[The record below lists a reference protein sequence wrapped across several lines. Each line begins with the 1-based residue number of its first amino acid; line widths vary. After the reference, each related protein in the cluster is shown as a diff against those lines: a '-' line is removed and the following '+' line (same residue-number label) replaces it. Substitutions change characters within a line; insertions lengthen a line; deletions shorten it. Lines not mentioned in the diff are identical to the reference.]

1 MFRFDGP
8 FMQKLN
14 QLSGIL
20 YVHILAFI
28 ACIPVITAGASFT
41 ALEYALLK
49 IYREEDSDLTKT
61 FFAAFVQNFKQATVL
76 WFIYLLCGFFV
87 VSDIVLLS
95 QVDTDINDFLMLGIC
110 MVSLLLVLNMT
121 WGFMLLSRYCNSAL
135 QTFKYAFPVSLIYIA
150 RTIPM
155 LLMTMVPIVLTL
167 WYIAYA
173 PYIFVIGTL
182 LSGYV
187 RPRLCIKV
195 LDGIESREKQMDTAS
210 KMTPREPGM

>member
-49 IYREEDSDLTKT
+49 IYREEDSGLTKT
-61 FFAAFVQNFKQATVL
+61 FFTAFVQNFKQATVL
-76 WFIYLLCGFFV
+76 WFAYLLCGFFV
-87 VSDIVLLS
+87 VFDIALLS
-95 QVDTDINDFLMLGIC
+95 QVDTGINWFLMFGIC
-110 MVSLLLVLNMT
+110 VIGLLLALNMT
-121 WGFMLLSRYCNSAL
+121 WGFVLLSRYCNSAL
-135 QTFKYAFPVSLIYIA
+135 QTLKYAFSVSLIYIG

-155 LLMTMVPIVLTL
+155 LLMTMIPIVLTV

-195 LDGIESREKQMDTAS
+195 LDGIESMGKQMDTVS
-210 KMTPREPGM
+210 KTTPGEPNM